1 MQADFSTKHT
11 AKVKRSQYIAQ
22 HLYKQTSKSNCSTCS
37 SLTSYLIQPRS
48 SKVFTKKDK
57 KGFIFFGQIPIKK
70 AHCGTE
76 PACRLIPLVS
86 YAVAVWPKPLQHYT
100 TVQRLLYTVCGTL
113 VYTVHKQHTVSRL
126 QIPLDRRTVKSI
138 FHCSKQGSAAETLL
152 L

>member
-1 MQADFSTKHT
+1 MYDSVNGIDTNFHGF
-11 AKVKRSQYIAQ
+11 KRA
-22 HLYKQTSKSNCSTCS
+22 
-37 SLTSYLIQPRS
+37 
-48 SKVFTKKDK
+48 K
-57 KGFIFFGQIPIKK
+57 KGFIFFGQIPTKT

-100 TVQRLLYTVCGTL
+100 TVQRLLYTVCSTL

-138 FHCSKQGSAAETLL
+138 FHCSKQGSAAENSTVVEGKQLPFICSVCSSYSK
-152 L
+152 